1 MSYMH
6 MIKHQYINGYFEYI
20 ENLINNNENLSELF
34 KLHKINLLSLY
45 NYAPYLFVCATLW
58 PNKVG
63 TKQWEN
69 MCRVYYDLQAKG
81 YLHYANTKNEYMD
94 KKIEEFITKVKGD
107 YRLSKKQL
115 KEVIDGTIVNY
126 IPYVELLTAAYNF
139 DDRDFFHTDK
149 HTYPSFAKMLNMS
162 EDEYQI
168 FIQQRFHTDDL
179 PDNVLALKI
188 LRYHYDIGNACPYVD
203 FWHYMIDA
211 DFSEVS
217 NGSICTMYKSN
228 ILKYNLVC
236 EGIEIPAKLFNSFR
250 ELLFKELSQFK
261 KFKDIEQIKFEISW

>member
-1 MSYMH
+1 MH

-34 KLHKINLLSLY
+34 KFHKINLLSLY

-81 YLHYANTKNEYMD
+81 YLYYANTKNEYMD

-115 KEVIDGTIVNY
+115 KQVIDGTIVNY
-126 IPYVELLTAAYNF
+126 CSYVELLTTAYNF

-149 HTYPSFAKMLNMS
+149 HTYLSFAEMLNMS

-168 FIQQRFHTDDL
+168 FIQQRFHSDDA
-179 PDNVLALKI
+179 PDSFHALKI
-188 LRYHYDIGNACPYVD
+188 LQYHYDIENACPYVD
-203 FWHYMIDA
+203 FWHYVMDA
-211 DFSEVS
+211 DFPEVT
-217 NGSICTMYKSN
+217 NGSIHVMYKDN
-228 ILKYNLVC
+228 MLKEILIC
-236 EGIEIPAKLFNSFR
+236 EGMEIPAKLFNSFR

-261 KFKDIEQIKFEISW
+261 KFKDAQEIKFEISW